1 MNIKSSLKDYL
12 LKVSSLSELLVKDR
26 QNMEIVL
33 ASALQKANGKKEI
46 LFPINYLEFLRD
58 CIKKEKIN
66 YREIKT
72 DSASSN
78 DIFNSRFSCL
88 LDILNDRPPVEFEI
102 AEEIGKVA
110 DTYRGNYEIRTH
122 FEISSS
128 FGKKGRILMAI
139 VRILQTK
146 KCLELGTAYGMAS
159 LFILEALKANEPC
172 HLSTIE
178 GWKDL
183 FFLSSQ
189 MLDTRYGNRVTCEL
203 GLTQDVLPRIV
214 NSIQPLDLLFHDAGH
229 SKEDYV
235 RDFNMVLPILKP
247 GSIAIIDD
255 IRWKGDPSTY
265 EGWKEVL
272 NHPRVRRAVE
282 IDNGGMGLLLIGE

>member
-1 MNIKSSLKDYL
+1 MNIKSSIKEYL
-12 LKVSSLSELLVKDR
+12 LRDI
-26 QNMEIVL
+26 EIVL
-33 ASALQKANGKKEI
+33 MYALQKVDGKKEI
-46 LFPINYLEFLRD
+46 LFPVNYLEFLRN

-72 DSASSN
+72 DLSSSN
-78 DIFNSRFSCL
+78 DVFNNRFSSL
-88 LDILNDRPPVEFEI
+88 LNILNNLPPIEFKI
-102 AEEIGKVA
+102 AEEIAKVA
-110 DTYRGNYEIRTH
+110 DTYLGNYDIRTH

-128 FGKKGRILMAI
+128 FGKKGRILMSV
-139 VRILQTK
+139 VRILQAK
-146 KCLELGTAYGMAS
+146 QCLELGTAYGMAS
-159 LFILEALKANEPC
+159 LFILEALKTNDTC

-183 FFLSSQ
+183 FLLSSQ
-189 MLDTRYGNRVTCEL
+189 MLETRYGNRVTCEL
-203 GLTQDVLPRIV
+203 GLTQDVLPSIV
-214 NSIQPLDLLFHDAGH
+214 KSIQPLDFLFHDAGH

-265 EGWKEVL
+265 EGWHEVL
-272 NHPRVRRAVE
+272 NHHRVRRAVE